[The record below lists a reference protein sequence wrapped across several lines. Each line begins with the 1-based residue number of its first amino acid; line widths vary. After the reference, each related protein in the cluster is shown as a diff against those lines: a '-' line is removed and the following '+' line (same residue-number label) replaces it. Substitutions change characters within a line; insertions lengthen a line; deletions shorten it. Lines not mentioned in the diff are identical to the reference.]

1 MFSAASLRPM
11 LASLPPSDPPLVA
24 SDLVYEPK
32 YDGIRAI
39 ALVEPGAPR
48 PRVRFWSRLGNE
60 KTSQFPE
67 LTESLAAWAQNID
80 VPLVV
85 DGEIVA
91 LDEQRRPAGFQR
103 LQGRIHVT
111 VPGYRSSRP
120 ITSPQEQPT
129 AFIAFDLLR
138 DGNEDLR
145 ALPLVER
152 RARLVRLF
160 EQHGPP
166 SDALR
171 LSEQVVGDGRAL
183 LARARKEGWE
193 GLVVKAARSPY
204 RDGKRTPEWRKMKI
218 TNEDEFVVGGWTEP
232 KGARAYFGSL
242 ILGAYDEA
250 GRLVHAGDCGTGFSG
265 AELERL
271 WKLLKPLETS
281 ECPFYVKPKTLGRP
295 RWAKPKLVVQVR
307 YTEWTDDGRL
317 RHPTYLGLR
326 DDKRPEEVKTTRRGS
341 TVPAFRGSKV
351 QGSKVEGSEVPKFQ
365 GSKISKSGGSGSNR
379 GRSSVPSEPSNPG
392 TSEPGNLRTSKPRT
406 GKPRNIRTSER
417 RNRGSSEP
425 RRSSRDPLTPWI
437 PAADAMTAQ
446 LDALETSKRDGK
458 LQLPD
463 DDTLDVTNPQKIFWP
478 APQYTKGDLLRYYA
492 RMAPVI
498 LPVIEDRP
506 LVMKRFP
513 NGIQG
518 EAFYQHRGPEK
529 YPRGVRVEVVEGA
542 DVPTMFVGGDL
553 KTLLYMAQL
562 ASISMDPWFS
572 KMDSLEEPDLVAIDL
587 DPQPGATFDQIL
599 DVARWV
605 KEELDRLK
613 VPGFPKTSGS
623 EGLHI
628 FIPLAP
634 GTSYEAGV
642 LLCQIVATIV
652 ATKHPKVATIER
664 MVRRRKER
672 TVYVDYLQ
680 NIPGK
685 TLACAYSARASAF
698 AGVSA
703 PLRWEEID
711 DNIRPQ
717 DFTIKTMEARVR
729 SVGDLWAALR
739 KSKPAD
745 LARALEK
752 LAK

>member
-11 LASLPPSDPPLVA
+11 LASLPSSDPPLVA
-24 SDLVYEPK
+24 NDLVYEPK

-39 ALVEPGAPR
+39 ALVEPADPR

-67 LTESLAAWAQNID
+67 LAATLATWARTIN
-80 VPLVV
+80 VPLVL

-91 LDEQRRPAGFQR
+91 LDDQRRPAGFQR

-111 VPGYRSSRP
+111 VPGFRSSKP
-120 ITSPQEQPT
+120 ILSPEEQPT

-138 DGNEDLR
+138 EGDEDLR

-152 RARLVRLF
+152 RARLARLF
-160 EQHGPP
+160 EKHRPP

-183 LARARKEGWE
+183 LARASKEGWE

-232 KGARAYFGSL
+232 KGARSHFGSL
-242 ILGAYDEA
+242 ILGTYDEA

-265 AELERL
+265 SELERL

-295 RWAKPKLVVQVR
+295 HWVKPKLVVQVR

-326 DDKRPEEVKTTRRGS
+326 DDKRPEDVKTTRRGS
-341 TVPAFRGSKV
+341 KV
-351 QGSKVEGSEVPKFQ
+351 AELQGSKVREFRA
-365 GSKISKSGGSGSNR
+365 SGSNR
-379 GRSSVPSEPSNPG
+379 RTPSARNSETSDPPNSG
-392 TSEPGNLRTSKPRT
+392 TSESRKLGTSKPRNAGNPKPRNPDTSELRYAATPEPRNLRTSKS
-406 GKPRNIRTSER
+406 G
-417 RNRGSSEP
+417 
-425 RRSSRDPLTPWI
+425 RSARDPLKSWTS
-437 PAADAMTAQ
+437 AADAMTAQ
-446 LDALETSKRDGK
+446 LDALEADKRDGK
-458 LQLPD
+458 LRLPD
-463 DDTLDVTNPQKIFWP
+463 GDTLDVSNLHKIFWP
-478 APQYTKGDLLRYYA
+478 GPQYTKGDLLRYYA
-492 RMAPVI
+492 RIAPLI

-529 YPRGVRVEVVEGA
+529 YPRGARVEPVPGA
-542 DVPTMFVGGDL
+542 DVPTMFIGGDL

-572 KMDSLEEPDLVAIDL
+572 KMQSLDEPDLVAIDL

-652 ATKHPKVATIER
+652 ATKHAKVATIER

-703 PLRWEEID
+703 PLTWQEID
-711 DNIRPQ
+711 DKIRPQ
-717 DFTIKTMEARVR
+717 DFTIKTIEARVR

-739 KSKPAD
+739 TSKPAD
-745 LARALEK
+745 LSRALEK
-752 LAK
+752 LAR